1 MSGSAGAV
9 ATRQHYSDLFVERLA
24 FLDELMFENFDAPS
38 LTYDQV
44 FNVRDSAR
52 AYEEISGITGF
63 SQFEEKPEGAKL
75 AYDRLLQGYDK
86 RYKHKTFAKGYEISF
101 EAMDDDI
108 DGAISDAAP
117 ALARV
122 ARNSIE
128 TEAFSDL
135 NLGFSSVQTPDGVSL
150 FNNSHPLVGGGTA
163 DNLVE
168 SDFDQA
174 AVETAINLFDDMR
187 DDRNQLI
194 EGSPSI
200 LLFPPEL
207 RWVVHEV
214 LKSQLRSDTA
224 ENAVNALN
232 QIGMRTIM
240 SKYLTGDDD
249 WFILSEPSQHRLLFY
264 WRMEPVTDH
273 ALDFDTKNMKSSMMY
288 RLSHGPA
295 DWRNIVGGQGQ

>member
-1 MSGSAGAV
+1 M
-9 ATRQHYSDLFVERLA
+9 TRQHYSDQFVSRLA

-38 LTYDQV
+38 LTYDKV
-44 FNVRDSAR
+44 FNVRDSSR
-52 AYEEISGITGF
+52 AYEEITGITGF
-63 SQFEEKPEGAKL
+63 SQFAEKAEGAKL
-75 AYDRLLQGYDK
+75 EYDRLMQGYDK
-86 RYKHKTFAKGYEISF
+86 RFKHKTYAKGYEISF
-101 EAMDDDI
+101 EAMDDDL

-128 TEAFSDL
+128 TEAFSDF
-135 NLGFSSVQTPDGVSL
+135 NNGFGTVTTPDGVSL
-150 FNNSHPLVGGGTA
+150 FSASHPLVGGGTA
-163 DNLVE
+163 SNIVS

-174 AVETAINLFDDMR
+174 SVETAINLYDDMR

-194 EGSPSI
+194 EGSPS
-200 LLFPPEL
+200 LLLYPPEL

-224 ENAVNALN
+224 ENAENALN
-232 QIGMRTIM
+232 QIGLKTCM

-249 WFILSEPSQHRLLFY
+249 WFILSDPNAHRLLFY
-264 WRMEPVTDH
+264 WRMEPVSDH

-295 DWRNIVGGQGQ
+295 DWRNLVGGQGQ